1 MIHPTIVHKPRF
13 QRDLCKTALFEVCR
27 LSARFL
33 RLPVRCTQT
42 GQAQISILEIFNIFT
57 PRAFTTWHLWLIRL
71 RRIAFPRSK
80 SGIFD
85 LNSNENYHFSKV
97 SQLNPLSKNKF
108 LSNIKLLACNVKF
121 RKTLDFHLNR

>member
-1 MIHPTIVHKPRF
+1 MIHPTIVHKPIF
-13 QRDLCKTALFEVCR
+13 QRDLCKTAFFEVCR

-42 GQAQISILEIFNIFT
+42 GQAQIQILKIFNIFT
-57 PRAFTTWHLWLIRL
+57 PRAFTTWHLWLKFL
-71 RRIAFPRSK
+71 PSPAQK

-85 LNSNENYHFSKV
+85 LNSNKNYHFSKV

-108 LSNIKLLACNVKF
+108 LSNIKLLACDVKF
-121 RKTLDFHLNR
+121 RKTLDYHLNR

>member
-13 QRDLCKTALFEVCR
+13 QRDLYKTTLFEVCR

-33 RLPVRCTQT
+33 R
-42 GQAQISILEIFNIFT
+42 QAQISILEIFNIFT
-57 PRAFTTWHLWLIRL
+57 PRAFTTLHLWLKFSPSP
-71 RRIAFPRSK
+71 AQK

-85 LNSNENYHFSKV
+85 LNSNINYHFSKV

-108 LSNIKLLACNVKF
+108 LSYIKLLACDVKF
-121 RKTLDFHLNR
+121 RKTLDYHLNR

>member
-1 MIHPTIVHKPRF
+1 MIHPTIVHKPIF

-33 RLPVRCTQT
+33 RQVAHPAN
-42 GQAQISILEIFNIFT
+42 GGAQIPILKIFNIFT
-57 PRAFTTWHLWLIRL
+57 PRAFTTLHLWLKFL
-71 RRIAFPRSK
+71 PSPAQK

-85 LNSNENYHFSKV
+85 LNSNKNYHFSKV

-108 LSNIKLLACNVKF
+108 LSNIKLLACDVKF
-121 RKTLDFHLNR
+121 RKTLDYHLNR